1 MSDKHRFTLNS
12 TAGLGIML
20 GLGLVLGLVLS
31 LVVGL
36 STGLLAFRGSAP
48 GDDSPEAGFARDM
61 STHHAQAVAMGMIA
75 QQRATNVT
83 VRVIGGDIAL
93 TQQGQIG
100 MMSQW
105 LREWGLNVNGT
116 GQPMAWMPDGQNA
129 LDDGLM
135 PGMATQEEMNKL
147 DQARGP
153 EVDRL
158 FIAMMIKHHLGGIH
172 MVDGILKQS
181 KNQDVIWLAD
191 SMKAGQQKE
200 IRALQHAEKSL
211 PNP

>member
-1 MSDKHRFTLNS
+1 MSDNRRFTLFS
-12 TAGLGIML
+12 SAGLGIML
-20 GLGLVLGLVLS
+20 GLGLVLGLLVG
-31 LVVGL
+31 LVVVPAVNSAR
-36 STGLLAFRGSAP
+36 STPA
-48 GDDSPEAGFARDM
+48 DTSPEAGFARDM
-61 STHHAQAVAMGMIA
+61 SAHHAQAVAMGMIA
-75 QQRATNVT
+75 QQRGTTIT

-116 GQPMAWMPDGQNA
+116 AQPMAWMPDGENA

-135 PGMATQEEMNKL
+135 PGMATQDEMNKL

-158 FIAMMIKHHLGGIH
+158 FIQMMIKHHLGGIH
-172 MVDGILKQS
+172 MVDGILKQT
-181 KNQDVIWLAD
+181 KNEDVVWLAN

-200 IRALQHAEKSL
+200 IRALQDAQKSV
-211 PNP
+211 PGQ

>member
-1 MSDKHRFTLNS
+1 MSDNRRFTLFS
-12 TAGLGIML
+12 SAGLGIML
-20 GLGLVLGLVLS
+20 GLGLVIGLVLGLV
-31 LVVGL
+31 VGP
-36 STGLLAFRGSAP
+36 AFRGSAP
-48 GDDSPEAGFARDM
+48 GEESPEAGFARDM

-75 QQRATNVT
+75 QQRGTNIT

-105 LREWGLNVNGT
+105 LREWNLNVNGT
-116 GQPMAWMPDGQNA
+116 GRPMAWMPDGQDS
-129 LDDGLM
+129 LEDGLM
-135 PGMATQEEMNKL
+135 PGMATQDEMNKL

-158 FIAMMIKHHLGGIH
+158 FIQMMIKHHLGGIH
-172 MVDGILKQS
+172 MVDGILKRSQN
-181 KNQDVIWLAD
+181 KDVVFLAS

-200 IRALQHAEKSL
+200 IRDLQSAQKSL
-211 PNP
+211 PAQ